1 MLESEIETNVV
12 GTVTVVGLDCY
23 RLRCG
28 NTGQAMPPTTR
39 SRRKVVDFS
48 FALLLVLLFAVGFV
62 SLQQMSKNA
71 IGAVQ
76 TFRREVASRD

>member
-12 GTVTVVGLDCY
+12 GTVVGLDCY

-28 NTGQAMPPTTR
+28 NTGQAMPPTAR

-48 FALLLVLLFAVGFV
+48 FALLLLLLLFAVGFV